1 MALHALRTVPD
12 PARGRLV
19 PPYDIWLGAPPSKD
33 SLGNMP
39 SLFQSDLALPVRRG
53 KVRDVYELGPDT
65 TGTDRLLMVASDRL
79 SAFDVVLPTPVPGK
93 GQLLTSIAAFWLR
106 WIEHEGLCR
115 THLISTDAG
124 DIPDS
129 ALKPGGTTRKDLA
142 GRITIGRRCGVL
154 PVECVVRGYL
164 EGSGWK
170 DYQATGSVCGVK
182 LPGGLVQCDKL
193 PEPIFTPATKAEQGE
208 HDENISEIT
217 ARAIIGDERLEQ
229 VKRISLAIYER
240 ASGYAADRGVII
252 ADTKFEFC
260 IDPSEPDGE
269 PILIDEALTPDSSRF
284 WPAETYEPGH
294 AQQSFDKQFVREYLE
309 SLVERERWDKAEPG
323 PELPAD
329 VIAGTLD
336 RYRTVRTL
344 LTGESE

>member
-1 MALHALRTVPD
+1 
-12 PARGRLV
+12 
-19 PPYDIWLGAPPSKD
+19 
-33 SLGNMP
+33 MP

-93 GQLLTSIAAFWLR
+93 GVLLTSIAAFWLR
-106 WIEHEGLCR
+106 WIEREGLCR
-115 THLISTDAG
+115 THLISTDTG

-129 ALKPGGTTRKDLA
+129 ALKPGGTTRESLE

-170 DYQATGSVCGVK
+170 DYQTTGSVCGVK
-182 LPGGLVQCDKL
+182 LPIGLVQCDKL

-208 HDENISEIT
+208 HDENISEDR
-217 ARAIIGDERLEQ
+217 ARQIIGDDRLEQ

-240 ASGYAADRGVII
+240 ASAYAAKRGVII
-252 ADTKFEFC
+252 ADTKFEFG
-260 IDPSEPDGE
+260 IDPSDPEGE
-269 PILIDEALTPDSSRF
+269 PVLIDEALTPDSSRF

-294 AQQSFDKQFVREYLE
+294 AQQSFDKQ
-309 SLVERERWDKAEPG
+309 
-323 PELPAD
+323 
-329 VIAGTLD
+329 
-336 RYRTVRTL
+336 
-344 LTGESE
+344 